1 MFFYVIIQIKV
12 APIVS
17 IFLPM
22 LVFYEMAIRFLMNGF
37 YDYIPVV
44 HAVQS
49 EE

>member
-22 LVFYEMAIRFLMNGF
+22 LVFYEMAVRFLMNAF

-49 EE
+49 GE